1 MKAIRKSLA
10 VLLCLAILIGFVSIQ
25 SSAAQSV
32 WDGTFPAVNGSAKY
46 SGGKGTKTD
55 PYKIATAKD
64 LAQLSV
70 NTQEIKNYSEGKY
83 FEQTA
88 DIVLNTQ
95 DMFTFDSDGRVT
107 GIAAGKSPKQWKPIG
122 KAIYNPGGSIADRTF
137 TFYGH
142 YRGDHHK
149 ISGIYIDTDESYQGF
164 FGMIVEGSVSEVEI
178 EMSYIKG
185 YISVGGIVGYNDEG
199 TLFECGFAGC
209 VSGYNEVGGLVGHST
224 GSIQNCFNAAAV
236 SATGIHCGGIVG
248 YNSFGDVSDCFN
260 IGNIEGT
267 NYMGGIAGYSSGTL
281 VRCYNAGTISGN
293 YYVGGVAGFN
303 HQGNVNKTCN
313 TGTVSGRFY
322 VSGIAGYLHEGEL
335 KNSYN
340 TGTISGNNY
349 VGGVV
354 AYLYNGSV
362 INTYNCGSVKAEN
375 ENYGGVC
382 GKNDSGTVTNS
393 YYYKFTMF
401 EVPGAVGT
409 GLTETQM
416 KQQNWFVGFDFIDV
430 WQIDPNAAYKY
441 PTLRDM
447 FSPLFAPSG
456 IQLNKTKLNLKVGET
471 GTLTA
476 SVLPAET
483 QNKGVI
489 WSSSK
494 TDVATVQ
501 NGVVTAKKAGTAT
514 ITARTEVGGYI
525 ATCNVTVT
533 AEPVYKITLKS
544 GSSYKLNSSGTIAY
558 NIKPGTKVS
567 DLLKNFEGGTLE
579 VRDKNGTL
587 LSGDKTFGSG
597 AKLNLIAGGKVV
609 DTLTLAVLGDIDG
622 DGKVLA
628 SDARQVLRHA
638 AKLTTLGELEQ
649 LSANTDGEAGV
660 KASDARI
667 ILRVA
672 AKLQTL

>member
-122 KAIYNPGGSIADRTF
+122 KAIYNPGGSIADRAF

-164 FGMIVEGSVSEVEI
+164 FGMIVKGSVSEVEI

-209 VSGYNEVGGLVGHST
+209 VSGYNEVGGVVGANFFST
-224 GSIQNCFNAAAV
+224 V
-236 SATGIHCGGIVG
+236 T
-248 YNSFGDVSDCFN
+248 D
-260 IGNIEGT
+260 
-267 NYMGGIAGYSSGTL
+267 
-281 VRCYNAGTISGN
+281 
-293 YYVGGVAGFN
+293 
-303 HQGNVNKTCN
+303 
-313 TGTVSGRFY
+313 
-322 VSGIAGYLHEGEL
+322 
-335 KNSYN
+335 SYN
-340 TGTISGNNY
+340 TGSVSGINE

-354 AYLYNGSV
+354 GFNSSSTISNCYYLNTSV
-362 INTYNCGSVKAEN
+362 SNP
-375 ENYGGVC
+375 
-382 GKNDSGTVTNS
+382 TNS
-393 YYYKFTMF
+393 FG
-401 EVPGAVGT
+401 VA
-409 GLTETQM
+409 LTDAQM
-416 KQQNWFVGFDFIDV
+416 RNSASFGGFDFDTVWMIDSS
-430 WQIDPNAAYKY
+430 AAYPY
-441 PTLRDM
+441 PTLAGL
-447 FSPLFAPSG
+447 SHVALEIAVTGVS
-456 IQLNKTKLNLKVGET
+456 LNMTSLTMSVGET
-471 GTLTA
+471 KTLNATV
-476 SVLPAET
+476 SPADAT
-483 QNKGVI
+483 DKRVT
-489 WSSSK
+489 WSSSN
-494 TDVATVQ
+494 TAVATVNE
-501 NGVVTAKKAGTAT
+501 NGVVTAISTGTT
-514 ITARTEVGGYI
+514 VITVTTTDGSKTAQCT
-525 ATCNVTVT
+525 VTVK
-533 AEPVYKITLKS
+533 EPVIKMKS
-544 GSSYKLNSSGTIAY
+544 GAGYKLNTSGSIVY

>member
-122 KAIYNPGGSIADRTF
+122 KAVYDSDEVLTDYAFAFRGSF
-137 TFYGH
+137 Q
-142 YRGDHHK
+142 GDHYK
-149 ISGIYIDTDESYQGF
+149 ISGLYINTQNPYQGL
-164 FGMIVEGSVSEVEI
+164 FGLTNESRIADAEI

-185 YISVGGIVGYNDEG
+185 GYSVGGMVGYFNDSLLLDSCFAGVVSGKTNVGGLVGTNTGVIENCFNAAAVSGTEFDAGGIAGYSISGNVSACFNIGRIEGNNSVGGIVGYNIATLDDCTNAG
-199 TLFECGFAGC
+199 TVTG
-209 VSGYNEVGGLVGHST
+209 VRSVGGV
-224 GSIQNCFNAAAV
+224 
-236 SATGIHCGGIVG
+236 VG
-248 YNSFGDVSDCFN
+248 YNWGDVD
-260 IGNIEGT
+260 
-267 NYMGGIAGYSSGTL
+267 
-281 VRCYNAGTISGN
+281 R
-293 YYVGGVAGFN
+293 
-303 HQGNVNKTCN
+303 TCN
-313 TGTVSGRFY
+313 TGTVSGTE
-322 VSGIAGYLHEGEL
+322 VIGGVCGYFLNGTL
-335 KNSYN
+335 TNSYN
-340 TGTISGNNY
+340 A
-349 VGGVV
+349 GGVSGTDRIGGV
-354 AYLYNGSV
+354 SGYLANGSL
-362 INTYNCGSVKAEN
+362 INTYNSGTVKADTELS
-375 ENYGGVC
+375 GGVC
-382 GKNDSGTVTNS
+382 GKQNSGTVANS
-393 YYYKFTMF
+393 YFLKFAPI
-401 EVPGAVGT
+401 VPVGT
-409 GLTETQM
+409 IGIGLTDAQM
-416 KQQNWFVGFDFIDV
+416 KQQSSFAGFDFTNI

>member
-122 KAIYNPGGSIADRTF
+122 KAIYNPGGSIADRAF

-248 YNSFGDVSDCFN
+248 YNSSRDVSDCFN
-260 IGNIEGT
+260 IGRIEGE
-267 NYMGGIAGYSSGTL
+267 NYVAGIAGYSSGTL
-281 VRCYNAGTISGN
+281 VRCYNA
-293 YYVGGVAGFN
+293 
-303 HQGNVNKTCN
+303 
-313 TGTVSGRFY
+313 
-322 VSGIAGYLHEGEL
+322 
-335 KNSYN
+335 
-340 TGTISGNNY
+340 GTISGNNY

-382 GKNDSGTVTNS
+382 GKKDSGTVTNS

-544 GSSYKLNSSGTIAY
+544 GSSYKINSSDTIAY

>member
-122 KAIYNPGGSIADRTF
+122 KAIYNPGGSIADRAF

-164 FGMIVEGSVSEVEI
+164 FGMIVKGSVSEVEI

-260 IGNIEGT
+260 IGRIEGK
-267 NYMGGIAGYSSGTL
+267 NYVAGIAGNNCGPLES
-281 VRCYNAGTISGN
+281 C
-293 YYVGGVAGFN
+293 
-303 HQGNVNKTCN
+303 
-313 TGTVSGRFY
+313 
-322 VSGIAGYLHEGEL
+322 
-335 KNSYN
+335 YN

>member
-25 SSAAQSV
+25 SSAAQSG

-107 GIAAGKSPKQWKPIG
+107 GIAAGKSPKQWTPIG
-122 KAIYNPGGSIADRTF
+122 RAVYDANGNITDYSFAFKGNYDSE
-137 TFYGH
+137 H
-142 YRGDHHK
+142 YK
-149 ISGIYIDTDESYQGF
+149 IRGIYINNDNPYQGL
-164 FGMIVEGSVSEVEI
+164 FGMIYAGSISDIDV

-185 YISVGGIVGYNDEG
+185 KDRVGGIIGLSVDGLLYDSSFSG
-199 TLFECGFAGC
+199 I
-209 VSGYNEVGGLVGHST
+209 VSGYNDVGGLVGKNA

-236 SATGIHCGGIVG
+236 SATGNHCGGIVG

-260 IGNIEGT
+260 IGRIEGK
-267 NYMGGIAGYSSGTL
+267 NYVAGIAGNNCGPLES
-281 VRCYNAGTISGN
+281 CYNTGSVSGIN
-293 YYVGGVAGFN
+293 EVGGVAGFN
-303 HQGNVNKTCN
+303 RGNVNKTCN
-313 TGTVSGRFY
+313 TGTVSGRID
-322 VSGIAGYLHEGEL
+322 VSGIAGYVYEGEL

-354 AYLYNGSV
+354 AFLDDGSV
-362 INTYNCGSVKAEN
+362 INTYNCGSVKAEK
-375 ENYGGVC
+375 EKYGGVC
-382 GKNDSGTVTNS
+382 GKLFSGTVTNS
-393 YYYKFTMF
+393 YFLKFSPI
-401 EVPGAVGT
+401 VPIGTVGI
-409 GLTETQM
+409 GLTDAQM